1 MDVKVQEIQS
11 LSVEEVAASKAL
23 AAFAQTG
30 RPVVVDDT
38 GMSIEALNGLPGA
51 LVSWFLDALGP
62 AGILGFV
69 REAADRR
76 ASVSTCIGYADAS
89 GAKTFVG
96 TIHGSL
102 STELRGSNG
111 FGYDPIFIPEGE
123 AQTYAEMTAEKRNA
137 NSMRTIALQKLKA
150 HLEGIA

>member
-1 MDVKVQEIQS
+1 MPVRSCAESRERKRVFLPHFDALTLWRIRLRSGTGGCTDRALHDVEARQMTTVRSLVLVTGNKNKAAEVAKITGWEVEAMDVKVQEIQS

-62 AGILGFV
+62 AGILGLV
-69 REAADRR
+69 
-76 ASVSTCIGYADAS
+76 
-89 GAKTFVG
+89 
-96 TIHGSL
+96 
-102 STELRGSNG
+102 
-111 FGYDPIFIPEGE
+111 
-123 AQTYAEMTAEKRNA
+123 
-137 NSMRTIALQKLKA
+137 
-150 HLEGIA
+150 